1 MEPRS
6 PEQIPTPI
14 EYTPQVPVNQEL
26 QPDTQHEQGEKRIE
40 RAGEQVHQVTQAQP
54 TPVVPVVQL
63 PVPIS
68 TATDDTQSAVDD
80 STPAIAADDDLI
92 EKEWVDKA
100 KKVIGETKD
109 DPYERERAVGK
120 LQVEYLRKRYGKELG
135 SDAA

>member
-6 PEQIPTPI
+6 SEHLPSPI
-14 EYTPQVPVNQEL
+14 EFTPQVQNTQEV
-26 QPDTQHEQGEKRIE
+26 QPDLQHERREKSIE
-40 RAGEQVHQVTQAQP
+40 QSGEQVHQVTQAQP
-54 TPVVPVVQL
+54 IAPVVQL
-63 PVPIS
+63 PTPVQTVTDS
-68 TATDDTQSAVDD
+68 SGQAVTTDDTPQV
-80 STPAIAADDDLI
+80 AADDDLI

-100 KKVIGETKD
+100 KKVVAETKD